1 MARNESAN
9 ETGRSTAGAR
19 PGWPAAFIGVGLA
32 LVAAAAVVAAF
43 AASPRGES
51 EGEMPGKGDSAPKFK
66 LASTTGEEVSLEEF
80 EGESN
85 VLLYFYEHAG

>member
-1 MARNESAN
+1 MAGSEK
-9 ETGRSTAGAR
+9 GRGATGAR
-19 PGWPAAFIGVGLA
+19 TGWPKALIGVGVA
-32 LVAAAAVVAAF
+32 LVAAAAVVAVF

-51 EGEMPGKGDSAPKFK
+51 EGEMPEKGDSAPGFE

>member
-1 MARNESAN
+1 MAENKK
-9 ETGRSTAGAR
+9 GRGATAAR
-19 PGWPAAFIGVGLA
+19 RGWPASFIGVGLA
-32 LVAAAAVVAAF
+32 LVAAAAVVAMF

-51 EGEMPGKGDSAPKFK
+51 EGEMPQRGDSAPEFE